1 MVEIL
6 LKYLEIRDWKTSF
19 FQVIPQ
25 RKRYEA
31 DTDDQDKELEH
42 EGGIKNDS
50 CADSQKKLKLSD
62 IELEPSER
70 EVDNGDRLGEVLE
83 PEATEKAV
91 ECDKSEDDKN

>member
-1 MVEIL
+1 M
-6 LKYLEIRDWKTSF
+6 
-19 FQVIPQ
+19 IPQ

-42 EGGIKNDS
+42 EGGTENDS

-62 IELEPSER
+62 IELEPSES
-70 EVDNGDRLGEVLE
+70 DRLGEVSE

-91 ECDKSEDDKN
+91 ECDKSEDDKNW